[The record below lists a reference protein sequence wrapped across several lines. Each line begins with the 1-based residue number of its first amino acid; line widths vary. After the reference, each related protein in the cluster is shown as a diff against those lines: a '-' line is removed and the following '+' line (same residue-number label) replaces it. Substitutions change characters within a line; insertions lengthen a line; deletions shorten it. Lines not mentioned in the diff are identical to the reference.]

1 MMQGQGTQI
10 AATPIVIGHRGASG
24 SRPEHTLEA
33 YRLAIELGADFI
45 EPDLVTTRDGVLIA
59 RHENLLAQ
67 VRLDADGN
75 ILFGADGRPVVTQ
88 RTTDVAEFD
97 GDGDGRPDFAD
108 RFAIKLMDGEAV
120 AGWFSEDFSLAEIK
134 QLGARERI
142 PAIRPD
148 NAAYDGR
155 FEIPTLEE
163 IVRLVKQVEA
173 ETGRKV
179 GIYAETKHPTYHA
192 LEGTRQNEDRDGD
205 GILDPGEDANRN
217 GQLDVID
224 GGSSIRADLGGTLV
238 RTLAEQD
245 FTDPSRVFIQSF
257 EVANLIELQDK
268 TMPAAGID
276 LPLVQLL
283 GSLRGSGG
291 FSAPYDIA
299 FNADPDNAA
308 RGADMSV
315 YDGFPIAIGRQTG
328 YGDLVAPDV
337 LKHISARYAEGIGP
351 WIDSILL
358 RERLDRP
365 VDADGDGAARV
376 VSRLTGEI
384 RPLIRDAHEA
394 GLLVHPYTLRA
405 EENFLPLEP
414 DGTAL
419 TLPEQVRLLAE
430 LGADGFFTDHPGIAA
445 RVLRDGTEIEFLG
458 VATLPAGFRFEGT
471 EVGGL
476 SGLAWNPATGSFH
489 AISDSRGGETG
500 APRFHTLDLDLSDGR
515 LADGDVAVTAAV
527 NLTTPD
533 GRPFPDGAADP
544 EGIALSAG
552 GTLFIASEG
561 DAGNRVPP
569 FVAEFGPDGRQL
581 RSLEVPSKFLPDGEG
596 AQGVR
601 NNLAF
606 ESLTLTPD
614 GRTLYSA
621 TENALAQDGP
631 EASLDRGSPVRILA
645 FDTASG
651 RVKAEY
657 LYPTEAIAAAPKT
670 AGGFALSGLV
680 ELLAL
685 DDQGTLLA
693 LERSFGTGAE
703 HAIKLF
709 EMRIGDA
716 DDISGIHGLAGRP
729 APVPAAKELLL
740 DLSKLGLP
748 LGNVEGLALG
758 PVLPDGRQSLVL
770 VSDNNFSRTQTTRF
784 LGFALDLPGGA
795 EPLGAGSP
803 E

>member
-1 MMQGQGTQI
+1 MDV
-10 AATPIVIGHRGASG
+10 PIVIGHRGASG

-33 YRLAIELGADFI
+33 YRLAVDQGADFV
-45 EPDLVTTRDGVLIA
+45 EADLVATRDGVLIA

-67 VRLDADGN
+67 ARLDADGN
-75 ILFGADGRPVVTQ
+75 ILFGADGRPVVAQ
-88 RTTDVAEFD
+88 QTTDVADFD
-97 GDGDGRPDFAD
+97 GDGDGKPDFAA
-108 RFAIKLMDGEAV
+108 RLTAKVLDGDPV
-120 AGWFSEDFSLAEIK
+120 AGWFSEDFTLAEIK

-148 NAAYDGR
+148 NAAFDGR

-163 IVRLVKQVEA
+163 IVQLVKQVEA

-205 GILDPGEDANRN
+205 GILDPKEDANRN
-217 GQLDVID
+217 GKLDMVD
-224 GGSSIRADLGGTLV
+224 GGSPIGTDLGQSLV
-238 RTLAEQD
+238 RTLAEQG

-257 EVANLIELQDK
+257 EVANLIDLQDRI
-268 TMPAAGID
+268 MPAAGID

-283 GSLRGSGG
+283 GGLGGSGG

-299 FNADPDNAA
+299 FNTDPDNAA
-308 RGADMSV
+308 RGAGMSA
-315 YDGFPIAIGRQTG
+315 YDGFPIAIDRQTG
-328 YGDLVAPDV
+328 YGDLVAPGV
-337 LKHISARYAEGIGP
+337 LKHIAGRYAEGIGP

-365 VDADGDGAARV
+365 VDGDGDGAARIT
-376 VSRLTGEI
+376 SRLTGEI

-405 EENFLPLEP
+405 EENFLPLER

-419 TLPEQVRLLAE
+419 TLPEQVRLLTE
-430 LGADGFFTDHPGIAA
+430 LGADGFFTDHPGVAA
-445 RVLRDGTEIEFLG
+445 RALHGETGLQFLG
-458 VATLPAGFRFEGT
+458 IATLPAGFRVEGT

-476 SGLAWNPATGSFH
+476 SGLARDPATGAFH

-500 APRFHTLDLDLSDGR
+500 APRFHTLALDLSDGR
-515 LADGDVAVTAAV
+515 LGDGDVAVMAAV
-527 NLTTPD
+527 TLTTPD
-533 GRPFPDGAADP
+533 GLPFPDDAADP

-561 DAGNRVPP
+561 DAANRVPP
-569 FVAEFGPDGRQL
+569 FVVEFGLGGRQL
-581 RSLEVPSKFLPDGEG
+581 RSLEVPPKFLPDGDG

-614 GRTLYSA
+614 NRTLYSA
-621 TENALAQDGP
+621 TENALSQDGP
-631 EASLDRGSPVRILA
+631 EASLDSGSPARILA

-657 LYPTEAIAAAPKT
+657 LYPTEAIAAPPKT
-670 AGGFALSGLV
+670 DGGLALSGLV

-693 LERSFGTGAE
+693 LERSFGTGAG

-709 EMRIGDA
+709 EVRIGDA

-729 APVPAAKELLL
+729 APVPVTKELLL
-740 DLSKLGLP
+740 DLSKLDVP

-758 PVLPDGRQSLVL
+758 PVLPDGRQSLIL
-770 VSDNNFSRTQTTRF
+770 VSDNNFSKTRTTQF
-784 LGFALDLPGGA
+784 LGFALDIPGGA
-795 EPLGAGSP
+795 APVGAGSP

>member
-1 MMQGQGTQI
+1 MHV
-10 AATPIVIGHRGASG
+10 PIVIAHRGASG

-33 YRLAIELGADFI
+33 YRLAAELGADFI
-45 EPDLVTTRDGVLIA
+45 EPDLVATRDGILIA

-67 VRLDADGN
+67 ARLDADGN
-75 ILFGADGRPVVTQ
+75 ILFGVDGRPVIAQ
-88 RTTDVAEFD
+88 ETTDVADFD

-108 RFAIKLMDGEAV
+108 RLSVKVLDGDRV
-120 AGWFSEDFSLAEIK
+120 AGWFSEDFTLAEIK
-134 QLGARERI
+134 QLSARERI
-142 PAIRPD
+142 PDIRPD
-148 NAAYDGR
+148 NAAFDGR

-179 GIYAETKHPTYHA
+179 GIYMETKHPTYHA

-205 GILDPGEDANRN
+205 GILDLGEDANRN
-217 GQLDVID
+217 GRLDVVD
-224 GGSSIRADLGGTLV
+224 GGSPIGTDLGQSLV
-238 RTLAEQD
+238 RTLAEQG

-257 EVANLIELQDK
+257 EVANLIDLQDRI
-268 TMPAAGID
+268 MPAAGID

-283 GSLRGSGG
+283 GGLGGSGG
-291 FSAPYDIA
+291 FSAPYDIG

-315 YDGFPIAIGRQTG
+315 YDGFPIAVGRQTG
-328 YGDLVAPDV
+328 YADLAAPEV
-337 LKHISARYAEGIGP
+337 LKHIAVRYAEGIGP
-351 WIDSILL
+351 WIDSILP

-376 VSRLTGEI
+376 TSRLTGEI

-405 EENFLPLEP
+405 EENFLPLER

-419 TLPEQVRLLAE
+419 TLPEQVRLLTG

-445 RVLRDGTEIEFLG
+445 RVLHGETGLEFLG
-458 VATLPAGFRFEGT
+458 IATLPAGFRVEGT

-476 SGLAWNPATGSFH
+476 SGLAWNQATGSYH

-515 LADGDVAVTAAV
+515 LADGDVAVTATV
-527 NLTTPD
+527 TLTAPD
-533 GRPFPDGAADP
+533 GLPFPDGAADP

-561 DAGNRVPP
+561 DAANRVPP
-569 FVAEFGPDGRQL
+569 FVAEFGLDGRQL
-581 RSLEVPSKFLPDGEG
+581 RSLEVPRKFLPDGDG

-614 GRTLYSA
+614 NRTLYSA

-631 EASLDRGSPVRILA
+631 QAGLDRGSPARILA

-657 LYPTEAIAAAPKT
+657 LYLTEAIAAPPKT
-670 AGGFALSGLV
+670 DGGFALSGLV

-685 DDQGTLLA
+685 DDHGTLLA
-693 LERSFGTGAE
+693 LERSFGTGAG

-709 EMRIGDA
+709 EVRIGDA

-729 APVPAAKELLL
+729 APGPVTKELLL
-740 DLSKLGLP
+740 DLSKLDVP

-758 PVLPDGRQSLVL
+758 PVLPDGRQSLIL
-770 VSDNNFSRTQTTRF
+770 VSDNNFSQTRTTQF

-795 EPLGAGSP
+795 APMGAGSL